1 MCAPDADLAA
11 LRLRDCLS
19 FFRDELR
26 GRFVAPRALKAELAQ
41 PAARPS
47 EAGRL
52 TEQVRALVQRDLAAC
67 DRLAFA

>member
-26 GRFVAPRALKAELAQ
+26 GRFVAPRALKAELVACGTSLGG
-41 PAARPS
+41 RPI
-47 EAGRL
+47 
-52 TEQVRALVQRDLAAC
+52 D
-67 DRLAFA
+67 